1 MNADPQ
7 PWYTPSL
14 PNLFLLIFFPFSI
27 HSYLYSY
34 LPPAILTLPS
44 SLLTLTSCVRTYFSP
59 YPLIFDLHSIL
70 TYIHSISFT
79 LSFLASTLSI
89 LNLISC
95 QPFLHSSL
103 LTYLP
108 SILTYFHWI
117 HFNLFLPLSITYY
130 GTLLPSPP
138 SILTTHS
145 IPLTPPLIPPLTYV
159 YNILPVTPSILSFTP
174 STAYLPLPQTYLFYL
189 HSPHLYCTY
198 LHPIRLHTR
207 QTVKKNWRRP
217 VFVTAPGGIPPHE

>member
-1 MNADPQ
+1 MCLFFTNFGWSGSAFFDQLDPHSENLLDPDPQTMNADPQ

-70 TYIHSISFT
+70 TYIHFISFT

-108 SILTYFHWI
+108 SILT
-117 HFNLFLPLSITYY
+117 
-130 GTLLPSPP
+130 
-138 SILTTHS
+138 
-145 IPLTPPLIPPLTYV
+145 
-159 YNILPVTPSILSFTP
+159 
-174 STAYLPLPQTYLFYL
+174 
-189 HSPHLYCTY
+189 
-198 LHPIRLHTR
+198 
-207 QTVKKNWRRP
+207 
-217 VFVTAPGGIPPHE
+217 